1 MRYAPA
7 PSDACRGQAAVHSHL
22 LGLLDDLLAPLSLQ
36 PTLTPGSSL
45 VSSGPFKMSC
55 PKCGSKNVDLEEDQ
69 RAYLGGGRHQVQ
81 LHCYT
86 CGHIIYGE
94 QRIQAEC
101 DRQYVAW
108 QSEQRPSPAGAS
120 AGEASQA
127 PAPAPAPAPDPTAS
141 PAAQSPTSPPA
152 PGAQEAAEADGASSK
167 KAKARKPRP
176 PEPVPPEGE
185 EEGRATGQ
193 TDPETGLEIT
203 VPVKPAPLDKKG
215 RPLQACHWPPCARYA
230 RANSKYCSRNCSNK
244 NARAR
249 YARRNVKG

>member
-1 MRYAPA
+1 
-7 PSDACRGQAAVHSHL
+7 
-22 LGLLDDLLAPLSLQ
+22 
-36 PTLTPGSSL
+36 
-45 VSSGPFKMSC
+45 MSC

-86 CGHIIYGE
+86 CGHVIYGE

-108 QSEQRPSPAGAS
+108 QSEQRDRPTGAPAAEP
-120 AGEASQA
+120 APEPVPV
-127 PAPAPAPAPDPTAS
+127 PAPASPATS
-141 PAAQSPTSPPA
+141 PAAPASPPPA
-152 PGAQEAAEADGASSK
+152 AAASDAADVAAESSANGK
-167 KAKARKPRP
+167 KAKARKARA
-176 PEPVPPEGE
+176 PEPAPPEGD

-193 TDPETGLEIT
+193 TDPETGLEII
-203 VPVKPAPLDKKG
+203 VPAKPPPLDKKG

-249 YARRNVKG
+249 YARRNVKS

>member
-1 MRYAPA
+1 
-7 PSDACRGQAAVHSHL
+7 
-22 LGLLDDLLAPLSLQ
+22 
-36 PTLTPGSSL
+36 
-45 VSSGPFKMSC
+45 MSC

-108 QSEQRPSPAGAS
+108 QSEQRVAPASTAP
-120 AGEASQA
+120 ADTA
-127 PAPAPAPAPDPTAS
+127 PAPEPAPVEAPAPTTAAAPQPAAPEAAQLQEPTATGTV
-141 PAAQSPTSPPA
+141 AA
-152 PGAQEAAEADGASSK
+152 K
-167 KAKARKPRP
+167 KPKARKARA
-176 PEPVPPEGE
+176 PEPAPPEGE
-185 EEGRATGQ
+185 EEGRATGE

-215 RPLQACHWPPCARYA
+215 RPLQPCHWPPCARYA

>member
-1 MRYAPA
+1 
-7 PSDACRGQAAVHSHL
+7 
-22 LGLLDDLLAPLSLQ
+22 
-36 PTLTPGSSL
+36 
-45 VSSGPFKMSC
+45 MSC

-108 QSEQRPSPAGAS
+108 QSEQRVSPTSTAPSDT
-120 AGEASQA
+120 A
-127 PAPAPAPAPDPTAS
+127 PAPEPAPVEAVAPTTTAAPQAAASENAKPQEPTETGS
-141 PAAQSPTSPPA
+141 VAA
-152 PGAQEAAEADGASSK
+152 K
-167 KAKARKPRP
+167 KPKTRKARA
-176 PEPVPPEGE
+176 PEPAPPEGE
-185 EEGRATGQ
+185 EEGRATGE

-203 VPVKPAPLDKKG
+203 VPLKPAPLDKKG
-215 RPLQACHWPPCARYA
+215 RPLQPCHWPPCPRYA